1 MTEQL
6 SLSLSMVLNIYNTGY
21 TSQHFPTVK
30 KKKKKKK
37 KNSRGRYGDIL
48 FEKTMAM
55 GGGALL

>member
-30 KKKKKKK
+30 KKKKKK
-37 KNSRGRYGDIL
+37 NSRGRYGDIL